1 MDRAVNQSNV
11 GRVRERAGAR
21 EPERPARGR
30 QEKSRGLK
38 FAEACGSL
46 RFSLQ
51 EISVKV
57 PGTNGGVSCWG
68 RDVLVTGTECSVS
81 VLVPFVLL

>member
-1 MDRAVNQSNV
+1 MPRLASGFGRSVGRRAAGRAVNQSNV
-11 GRVRERAGAR
+11 GRVRERASAR

-30 QEKSRGLK
+30 QVKSRGLK

-46 RFSLQ
+46 RFSLK

-57 PGTNGGVSCWG
+57 AETNHGVSCWG
-68 RDVLVTGTECSVS
+68 RDASW
-81 VLVPFVLL
+81 